1 MNFLVIMSDEHRKD
15 AMGCVGHKLVKTP
28 NLDKLAN
35 QQDNPDRTVLSEY
48 HDAGSTTG
56 AFMIRWD
63 KWKFV
68 YYVDQVSQLFD
79 LDNDPHE
86 LNDLSS
92 DQSYKDILAEAEKRL
107 RTICDPE
114 QANRDCFSDQQK
126 RIEELG
132 GLEACKNS
140 FVFNHT
146 PIPNTTT

>member
-35 QQDNPDRTVLSEY
+35 QQDNPARTVLSEY
-48 HDAGSTTG
+48 HDVGSTTG
-56 AFMIRWD
+56 AFMIGWD

-68 YYVDQVSQLFD
+68 YYVDQVPQLLD
-79 LDNDPHE
+79 LDNDPYE

-107 RTICDPE
+107 RTIYDPE
-114 QANRDCFSDQQK
+114 KVNRDCFSDQQK
-126 RIEELG
+126 RIEELSS
-132 GLEACKNS
+132 LETCKNS